1 MSKLITA
8 YAPTAVLTAFTSA
21 VNTALTSL
29 NPFKINLTDEKKKGT
44 RSMAEG
50 REGYARLISR
60 IANQFP
66 NSLSRADVPSELSNA
81 LDYYNNLEA
90 NRMAL
95 LQAMETIEEVQLA
108 AATDVMTLVDRYAA
122 NLQVSRGNEGNLDLA
137 MGEVDQ
143 WNKRYANKKEEAVK
157 PPTEEQLN

>member
-1 MSKLITA
+1 MTKLITSI
-8 YAPTAVLTAFTSA
+8 APAATLTAFTTA
-21 VNTALTSL
+21 VNTALTPL
-29 NPFKINLTDEKKKGT
+29 APFKINLTDDEKLGT

-66 NSLSRADVPSELSNA
+66 NSLSRADVPTELTNL
-81 LDYYNNLEA
+81 LDYYSGLEA

-95 LQAMETIEEVQLA
+95 LQAMETIEEVQLG
-108 AATDVMTLVDRYAA
+108 AATDIMTLVDRYAT
-122 NLQVSRGNEGNLDLA
+122 NLQISRGNEGSLDLA

-143 WNKRYANKKEEAVK
+143 WNKRYANRKTEQETPTAIEE
-157 PPTEEQLN
+157 TN

>member
-1 MSKLITA
+1 MPKFVTSIPSAAILN
-8 YAPTAVLTAFTSA
+8 AFTTA
-21 VNTALTSL
+21 INNALTPL
-29 NPFKINLTDEKKKGT
+29 NPFKISLTTEQKIGT

-66 NSLSRADVPSELSNA
+66 NSLSRVDVPTELSGL
-81 LDYYNNLEA
+81 LDYYNGLEA

-95 LQAMETIEEVQLA
+95 MQAMETIEEMQLA

-122 NLQVSRGNEGNLDLA
+122 NLQISRGNEGALDLA
-137 MGEVDQ
+137 MSEVDQ
-143 WNKRYANKKEEAVK
+143 WNKRYANKKDAEVT
-157 PPTEEQLN
+157 PPAE

>member
-1 MSKLITA
+1 MAKLITTIPPA
-8 YAPTAVLTAFTSA
+8 TVLTAFTTA
-21 VNTALTSL
+21 INTAVTPL
-29 NPFKINLTDEKKKGT
+29 NPFKINLTNEQKQGT

-66 NSLSRADVPSELSNA
+66 NSLSRVDVPSELSGV
-81 LDYYNNLEA
+81 LDYYNGLEA

-95 LQAMETIEEVQLA
+95 LQAMETIEEIQLA

-122 NLQVSRGNEGNLDLA
+122 NLQISRGNEGSLDLA

-143 WNKRYANKKEEAVK
+143 WNKRYANKKDEVVL
-157 PPTEEQLN
+157 PTPE

>member
-1 MSKLITA
+1 MSKLITTIA
-8 YAPTAVLTAFTSA
+8 SSAVLTAFTTA
-21 VNTALTSL
+21 VTTALTPL
-29 NPFKINLTDEKKKGT
+29 NPFKINLTNDQKIGT

-66 NSLSRADVPSELSNA
+66 NSLSRVDVPSELSNI

-95 LQAMETIEEVQLA
+95 LQAMETIEEIQLG
-108 AATDVMTLVDRYAA
+108 AATDVMTLVDRYTT
-122 NLQVSRGNEGNLDLA
+122 NLQVSRSNEGSLDLA
-137 MGEVDQ
+137 MSEVDE
-143 WNKRYANKKEEAVK
+143 WNKRYVNKKETTT
-157 PPTEEQLN
+157 PPTV

>member
-1 MSKLITA
+1 MAKLITSIA
-8 YAPTAVLTAFTSA
+8 TPAVLTAFTTA
-21 VNTALTSL
+21 VNTALTPL
-29 NPFKINLTDEKKKGT
+29 NPFKINLTDEQKRGT

-66 NSLSRADVPSELSNA
+66 NSLSRADVPTELSSM
-81 LDYYNNLEA
+81 LDYYSNLEA

-95 LQAMETIEEVQLA
+95 LQAMETIEEIQLGS
-108 AATDVMTLVDRYAA
+108 ATDIMMLVDRYTA
-122 NLQVSRGNEGNLDLA
+122 NLQISRSNEGSLDLA

-143 WNKRYANKKEEAVK
+143 WNKRFAHKTDTTAA
-157 PPTEEQLN
+157 TDL